1 MEAMKSTTPIE
12 RRSKMRYPVTLN
24 VRYRTLGRYRRVSGL
39 GRTVNLSSGGILVS
53 SEQKIAVGTRLEVNL
68 EWPSLLDGEIPL
80 QLVALGKV
88 VRCLESGFAVAYTQY
103 QFRTMSRKLQ
113 SPPGEGLD
121 ATEPT
126 LIRSAGA

>member
-1 MEAMKSTTPIE
+1 
-12 RRSKMRYPVTLN
+12 MRYPVTLN